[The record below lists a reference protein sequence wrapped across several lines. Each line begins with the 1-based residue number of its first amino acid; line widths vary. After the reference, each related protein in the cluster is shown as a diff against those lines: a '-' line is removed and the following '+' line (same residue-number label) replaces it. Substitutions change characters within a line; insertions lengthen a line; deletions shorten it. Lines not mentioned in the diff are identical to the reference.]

1 MAKKKAAAVGGAMGQ
16 QAKGRRT
23 IQLWL
28 DQADFDL
35 ITRAANEERST
46 KTNIVVRG
54 ALDLAKKI
62 LKKAGTSIDSL

>member
-1 MAKKKAAAVGGAMGQ
+1 MAKKKPAVSGARGQ

-28 DQADFDL
+28 AQADFDL
-35 ITRAANEERST
+35 VARAANEERTT